1 MKRHKA
7 RFSWWLI
14 PLAMLLMPVSS
25 MAADYDCLIE
35 PNNVVDVSS
44 AVEGVV
50 ERFHVERSD
59 TVEKGQLIVELESGV
74 ERAAVKKARA
84 RAEMQGELN
93 SQRSSLQFT
102 ERRFERIKHLF
113 KKGLVSS
120 HEMDEAETQVELA
133 KAELEKAEDQKQ
145 LNALELKRAEETLE
159 LRRIRSPF
167 KGVVVERYKS
177 VGESVEDK
185 PILKLAELD
194 PLRVEVF
201 MPASEFGHIK
211 PGLYAKVTPE
221 NSQTE
226 EYLTEAKVVDRVI
239 DAASGTFTVR
249 LELPNPNYTIA
260 SGLRCKLSFLSESE
274 SAEIRAQQIRQV
286 SVPEQKSLEQFEEK
300 LNDAGHD
307 SLGEQTTEM
316 LAASYEANTIE
327 ANTSEP
333 NISEANTSVEP
344 EQTYVEPVAQCWS
357 VGPISDEAVL
367 TRLSDE
373 LQPIVN
379 RLTSRESTEI
389 TKTRF
394 LILSP
399 PQPSLAEAKALAQ
412 QIKGMGMKDV
422 AVLYKGPNKNRLS
435 FGLYRKEW
443 LAAEHL
449 ALLESKQIEAQI
461 HPVNTTVNTYWLDL
475 EQYSGGVTENTL
487 AQIVEEQQPG
497 LQLTQS
503 TCQGEL
509 TAKIDF

>member
-1 MKRHKA
+1 MKTGKT
-7 RFSWWLI
+7 RFISLWLTPI
-14 PLAMLLMPVSS
+14 AMLLMPVSTP
-25 MAADYDCLIE
+25 AEEYDCLIE

-59 TVEKGQLIVELESGV
+59 YVEKDQLIVELESGV
-74 ERAAVKKARA
+74 EIAAVNKARA
-84 RAEMQGELN
+84 RAEMKGELN
-93 SQRSSLQFT
+93 SQRSTLEFT

-133 KAELEKAEDQKQ
+133 RAELQKAEDQKR
-145 LNALELKRAEETLE
+145 LNALELQRAEETLA

-185 PILKLAELD
+185 PIIKLAEID

-201 MPASEFGHIK
+201 MPASEFGQIK
-211 PGLYAKVTPE
+211 TGLYARVKPE

-249 LELPNPNYTIA
+249 LELPNPDYTIA

-274 SAEIRAQQIRQV
+274 SAEIRAQQQVRV
-286 SVPEQKSLEQFEEK
+286 SVPEEKTLQDFEDK
-300 LNDAGHD
+300 LNDAGQNT
-307 SLGEQTTEM
+307 LGEQTTEM
-316 LAASYEANTIE
+316 LAVAYE
-327 ANTSEP
+327 
-333 NISEANTSVEP
+333 TSVNAKP
-344 EQTYVEPVAQCWS
+344 EQIDVEPVSQCWS

-367 TRLSDE
+367 TRISDE
-373 LQPIVN
+373 LQPVVN

-389 TKTRF
+389 TQTRF

-399 PQPSLAEAKALAQ
+399 PQASLSEAKTRAK
-412 QIKGMGMKDV
+412 QIQDMGINDV
-422 AVLYKGPNKNRLS
+422 AVLYKGPYKNRIS
-435 FGLYRKEW
+435 FGFYRKEA
-443 LAAEHL
+443 LAWERQ
-449 ALLESKQIEAQI
+449 ALLESKQIEAQL
-461 HPVNTTVNTYWLDL
+461 HPSHKTITSYWLDL
-475 EQYSGGVTENTL
+475 EQYDSGVDETTL
-487 AQIVEEQQPG
+487 IQILEQQQPG

-503 TCQGEL
+503 SCQDAL

>member
-1 MKRHKA
+1 MKTCNTRLN
-7 RFSWWLI
+7 SLWLAPI
-14 PLAMLLMPVSS
+14 AMLLMPVSS

-35 PNNVVDVSS
+35 PNKVVDVSS

-59 TVEKGQLIVELESGV
+59 FVEQDQLVVELESGV
-74 ERAAVKKARA
+74 EIAAVNKARA
-84 RAEMQGELN
+84 RAEMKGELN
-93 SQRSSLQFT
+93 SQRSSLEFT
-102 ERRFERIKHLF
+102 ERRFDRIKHLF

-133 KAELEKAEDQKQ
+133 RAELQKAEDQKQ
-145 LNALELKRAEETLE
+145 LNALELQRAEETLE

-185 PILKLAELD
+185 PIIKLAQID

-201 MPASEFGHIK
+201 MPASEFGQVK
-211 PGLYAKVTPE
+211 PGLYAKVKPE

-249 LELPNPNYTIA
+249 LELPNPDYTIA

-274 SAEIRAQQIRQV
+274 SAEIRAQQIRV
-286 SVPEQKSLEQFEEK
+286 SEPEEKTLQHFEEK
-300 LNDAGHD
+300 LNDAGQNT
-307 SLGEQTTEM
+307 LGEQTTEM
-316 LAASYEANTIE
+316 LAVAYE
-327 ANTSEP
+327 S
-333 NISEANTSVEP
+333 SVSVEP
-344 EQTYVEPVAQCWS
+344 EQTYVEPVSQCWS

-367 TRLSDE
+367 TRISDE
-373 LQPIVN
+373 LQPVVS

-389 TKTRF
+389 TQTRF

-399 PQPSLAEAKALAQ
+399 PQASLSEAKALAK
-412 QIKGMGMKDV
+412 QIQDMGIKDV
-422 AVLYKGPNKNRLS
+422 AVLYKGPYKNRIS
-435 FGLYRKEW
+435 FGFYRKEV
-443 LAAEHL
+443 LAWERQ
-449 ALLESKQIEAQI
+449 ALLESKQIEAQL
-461 HPVNTTVNTYWLDL
+461 HPSHKTITSYWLDL
-475 EQYSGGVTENTL
+475 EQYDSGVDETTL
-487 AQIVEEQQPG
+487 IQILEEQQPG

-503 TCQGEL
+503 SCQDEL